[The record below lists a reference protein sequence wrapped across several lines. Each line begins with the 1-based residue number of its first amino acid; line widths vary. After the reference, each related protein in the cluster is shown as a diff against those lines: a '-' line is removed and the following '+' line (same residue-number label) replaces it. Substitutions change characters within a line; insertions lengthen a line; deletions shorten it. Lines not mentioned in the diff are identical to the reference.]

1 MRDSTKTTHHEP
13 KLYWYIYIKTKTLPR
28 FAPVTIT
35 WYSGNLVRLGPRRKT
50 GFIRQAA
57 RTDLNARTWWFSP
70 TLDEYRYTCQNG
82 PCRPQKICWEQ
93 TQPNWTYPCPTFTL
107 PLMCEVNSSLFYSHL
122 TTPATSLEICFRAT
136 HVVVYCLLRRGL
148 GGVEETPPPSAAQT
162 RGGGG
167 GGYLAA
173 NIFLEIWRH
182 DDMVLWIN

>member
-1 MRDSTKTTHHEP
+1 MKDSTKTTHHEP

-82 PCRPQKICWEQ
+82 PCRPQKIYWEQ

-122 TTPATSLEICFRAT
+122 TTPATQILDIPRNMFWSHACS
-136 HVVVYCLLRRGL
+136 CLLS
-148 GGVEETPPPSAAQT
+148 T
-162 RGGGG
+162 
-167 GGYLAA
+167 
-173 NIFLEIWRH
+173 
-182 DDMVLWIN
+182 

>member
-1 MRDSTKTTHHEP
+1 MKDSTKTTHHEP

-50 GFIRQAA
+50 GFIRQAV

-107 PLMCEVNSSLFYSHL
+107 PLMCEVNSSLFYSYL
-122 TTPATSLEICFRAT
+122 TTP
-136 HVVVYCLLRRGL
+136 GNW
-148 GGVEETPPPSAAQT
+148 
-162 RGGGG
+162 
-167 GGYLAA
+167 
-173 NIFLEIWRH
+173 NIGH
-182 DDMVLWIN
+182 P